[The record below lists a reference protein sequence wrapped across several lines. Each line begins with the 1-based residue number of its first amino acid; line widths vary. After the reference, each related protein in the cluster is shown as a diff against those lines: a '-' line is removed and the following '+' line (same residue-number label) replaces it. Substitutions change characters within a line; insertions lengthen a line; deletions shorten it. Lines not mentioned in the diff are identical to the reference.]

1 MLSMFTIV
9 QNTGTLA
16 LKHSEVDKA
25 LNITFSIKVF
35 KPVKH
40 LLLTPFGC
48 PAPSS
53 YDSACS
59 QEYDSYTKFPWQSE
73 IWKWVQV
80 FSYMNCI
87 VR

>member
-1 MLSMFTIV
+1 MLSVFAIV

-40 LLLTPFGC
+40 LLLIPLGC

-53 YDSACS
+53 
-59 QEYDSYTKFPWQSE
+59 
-73 IWKWVQV
+73 
-80 FSYMNCI
+80 
-87 VR
+87 